1 MSQDIRYS
9 IPVTETRSTDNE
21 GEVGRESSHMN
32 EAQLLQNDHLDP
44 LSPGMIKLYA
54 VWSVALLA
62 TFMAGYGVGSMTAIN
77 PMPTFQ
83 NYFKFEDVG
92 VSTGAD
98 RLGRRGGMIVSSLV
112 YILGTSLIAFSK
124 NFGMLFAGRFLL
136 GAAVGLMQP
145 AAPPYVVELAPP
157 LNRGFLTGLFNCCWL
172 LGNAVATII
181 CILTEQIKSDWSWR
195 LPLVILY
202 AREYLPAAEPTVYRM
217 TNGPM
222 IYPVRTIMASTVLF
236 LPESPRWL
244 YAHGKPEKAK
254 AVLTKFH
261 GNGVYTPLVAKELE
275 HITLSLSTA
284 PKKMFDYQTV
294 ANTEGKRYR
303 LMLALIMGAAGQL
316 SGNTLMIFA
325 PSLYK
330 QVGMTSVRQQ
340 LIMTLIPTLIGLL
353 FAIFGT
359 YCTDRLGRR
368 PMLTFGTFLC
378 ALFLALAM
386 TCSAISLKGVTT
398 ISVVIYN
405 NAAAKGTIAFLVL
418 FYATYAWAYIPLV
431 AVYPPEVLSMEQR
444 STGMGLMV
452 LTLNLASVLGQLT
465 TPIALQKIGWWT
477 YLPWVCWDLIE
488 TGIWYLLAVETKG
501 RTLEELDAIFNAPNP
516 VKASLQVAAKKEDSE
531 KRTERATTSK
541 NGGGH
546 R

>member
-92 VSTGAD
+92 VSTGLVFSMWPIAACALFWLGPIIAD

-157 LNRGFLTGLFNCCWL
+157 LNRGFLTV

-195 LPLVILY
+195 LPLVIQLIC
-202 AREYLPAAEPTVYRM
+202 P
-217 TNGPM
+217 
-222 IYPVRTIMASTVLF
+222 TIMASTVLF